1 MALRIRGLRR
11 LPHHPRLLRH
21 QGHDQRVLKVLLQ
34 DVDEELRQRL
44 RQLEGLLQKL
54 NLIENQLLQ
63 ESHPHLEVLLR
74 PDLQPHLLSK
84 EQGNSPS
91 SQTRLRHEAML
102 QPFPILDH
110 LLPQGRQKLQ
120 MMMGT
125 SQERAA
131 RSSASLLLLW
141 DNEILHHLQHQA
153 EAQFHPLLPPGKLHN
168 HMLILSH
175 QQMES
180 LPLHYL
186 QRHHQ
191 RQLLRLHLY
200 PLVRHVPLSLH
211 CLLAQSL
218 PLLHHYPHL
227 LVLFHLLQRETAGLL
242 NLRPYLDQTHLLCL
256 NQVLLRHPLCLNR
269 MLLPH
274 LLYLNRTPHHL
285 PQCLLLVVLLP
296 HLHRLLEDLVDH
308 PLPRHPH
315 QTAIPA
321 INLGF
326 LLYHN
331 LQAIDQIC

>member
-11 LPHHPRLLRH
+11 LPHPRLLRH

-34 DVDEELRQRL
+34 DVDGELLQRL

-54 NLIENQLLQ
+54 NLIENQPLQ

-91 SQTRLRHEAML
+91 SQTRLRHEVML
-102 QPFPILDH
+102 QLFPILDH
-110 LLPQGRQKLQ
+110 LLPQGRQKPQ

-153 EAQFHPLLPPGKLHN
+153 EAQFHPLLPLGKLHN
-168 HMLILSH
+168 LILIPSH

-200 PLVRHVPLSLH
+200 PLARHVLLFLH
-211 CLLAQSL
+211 CLLAQSF
-218 PLLHHYPHL
+218 PLLHHCPHL
-227 LVLFHLLQRETAGLL
+227 LVLFHLLQRETAGL

-256 NQVLLRHPLCLNR
+256 NQVRLRHPLCLNR

-274 LLYLNRTPHHL
+274 LLYLNRTPRHL
-285 PQCLLLVVLLP
+285 PQCLLLVDLLS
-296 HLHRLLEDLVDH
+296 HLHRLLEGLVDH

-315 QTAIPA
+315 QTAILA
-321 INLGF
+321 INPEF

-331 LQAIDQIC
+331 LPAVGQIC